1 MPEETSKMS
10 IRRQLTLFIPEPHN
24 KIIELVRMNFN
35 PIQYS
40 LIKSHVTL
48 CRENELELLDQVL
61 NNLLHLKQPAI
72 TIQFIPIL
80 RSANGKGA
88 LLPATEGQDS
98 FHQLRKSVL
107 DGITNSPMQLQP
119 HITLMHPRN
128 STCTDALFEQIQKYE
143 FPSEITFTEIA
154 FIEQVNDGMWT
165 TLQTFQLQ

>member
-1 MPEETSKMS
+1 MS
-10 IRRQLTLFIPEPHN
+10 TRRQLTLFIPEPHN
-24 KIIELVRMNFN
+24 KMIEQVRMNFN

-48 CRENELELLDQVL
+48 CRDDELELLDQVL

-72 TIQFIPIL
+72 TIQFNPVR

-88 LLPATEGQDS
+88 LLPAADEQDS

-107 DGITNSPMQLQP
+107 AGINDLPILPQP

-128 STCTDALFEQIQKYE
+128 STCTDELFEQIQKYE
-143 FPSEITFTEIA
+143 FPSQITFTEIA
-154 FIEQVNDGMWT
+154 FIEKVNDGIWT